1 MQDAHFRPT
10 AAERFGNDGLRAP
23 VRKRVPDADNQ
34 LCLGW
39 VSPAHSLDLLCRHQR
54 NRPTMRPRPTVP
66 TMKGRAIGMA
76 SHATTTNPM
85 ETTAPARVPGTL
97 SPPYLPM

>member
-1 MQDAHFRPT
+1 MEAAHFGPT
-10 AAERFGNDGLRAP
+10 AAGRLGNDGLRAP
-23 VRKRVPDADNQ
+23 VCKRVPDADDR

-39 VSPAHSLDLLCRHQR
+39 VRPAHSLDLLWRQR